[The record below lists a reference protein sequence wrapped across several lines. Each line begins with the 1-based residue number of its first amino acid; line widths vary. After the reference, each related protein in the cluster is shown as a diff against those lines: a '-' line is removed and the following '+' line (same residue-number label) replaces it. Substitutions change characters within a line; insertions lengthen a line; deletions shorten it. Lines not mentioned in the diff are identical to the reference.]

1 MIVLMTPSRH
11 PRNIVFD
18 VGKVLIDFQPENFN
32 EFLMT
37 KGASV
42 RTTAE
47 FIIHTKLHAYERG
60 ETSSQEFL
68 RRVSSLL
75 SVKIEPEQLKLEWLK
90 MFQPKKDMLLL
101 LGSLD
106 QMYRRYLLSNTN
118 EMHWEFL
125 EEEYRLSARVHGVM
139 TSFQAGAIKPDAA
152 IYQKLEDVFALRPEE
167 TLLIDDM
174 PENIE
179 AAIARGWQG
188 IVHTSYKETLAELE
202 SRGIRRIV

>member
-1 MIVLMTPSRH
+1 MTPSRH

-18 VGKVLIDFQPENFN
+18 VGKVLIDFRTENFI
-32 EFLMT
+32 EFLMAR
-37 KGASV
+37 GASV

-47 FIIHTKLHAYERG
+47 FTKHTKLYAYERG
-60 ETSSQEFL
+60 EISSQEFL
-68 RRVSSLL
+68 RRVSALL

-106 QMYRRYLLSNTN
+106 QTYRRYLLSNTN
-118 EMHWEFL
+118 EMHWGFL
-125 EEEYRLSARVHGVM
+125 EEEYRLGARVHGVM
-139 TSFQAGAIKPDAA
+139 TSFQAGAMKPDAA
-152 IYQKLEDVFALRPEE
+152 IYQKLEEVFGLSPEE

-179 AAIARGWQG
+179 AALARGWQG
-188 IVHTSYKETLAELE
+188 IAHTSYKATLAELD
-202 SRGIRRIV
+202 SRGIRRVF